1 MSAMPAITAFTNL
14 MLRPV
19 ESRDMAAVAEIYNHY
34 VLHSTCTFAEQ
45 PEQQP
50 YWDGW
55 LKAHVGPHPAIVAEY
70 ERRVV
75 GWGTLSHWNTRCAYR
90 FSVEDS
96 VYVREGLHRRGVGR
110 ALLTELIR
118 LARSHGHRNV
128 VAQIAGDQ
136 PASEAL
142 HERFGFRRV
151 GTLRSVGFK
160 FNRWIDVAL
169 WQLEIPQGS
178 QAS

>member
-1 MSAMPAITAFTNL
+1 MPPTTINAATNL
-14 MLRPV
+14 VLRPV
-19 ESRDMAAVAEIYNHY
+19 EAGDMPAVAEIYNHY

-50 YWDGW
+50 YWDAW
-55 LKAHVGPHPAIVAEY
+55 HKAHVGPHPAIVAEF
-70 ERRVV
+70 EGRIV
-75 GWGTLSHWNTRCAYR
+75 GWGSLSRWNTRCAYR

-96 VYVREGLHRRGVGR
+96 VYVRDGLHRRGVGR
-110 ALLTELIR
+110 ALLGELIH
-118 LARSHGHRNV
+118 LARSHRHRNLI
-128 VAQIAGDQ
+128 AQIAGDQ

-151 GTLRSVGFK
+151 GTLRNVGFK

-169 WQLEIPQGS
+169 WQLEIPQDAP
-178 QAS
+178 AS